1 MSIQE
6 SIKTCHVSAIV
17 VTVGSVSAV
26 VIAICHV
33 SAIIIAIRR
42 VSAVVI
48 VIRHVSAIG
57 ITYWSTDIM
66 ITQVRIAVVGIFLP
80 HEGARVLPYL
90 IANSGVVLEVSLQSW
105 MVPYKLSIVDER
117 RVFAHLF
124 RDFTM
129 SIQESIKTCHVS
141 AIVVAIRVSAV
152 GIAICVP
159 AVGIAICVPAV
170 GIAILSTGITIAQVP
185 VAAVAIFQAHERVG
199 VLADLLP
206 HTRVILKICIELR
219 MALQELRVVDQ
230 GRRFAKLVGNFAMG
244 IQKLVKSR
252 QVPTRDVIAWH
263 CWCRLPFLLDSG
275 PILRN
280 RGLRVRERRE
290 T

>member
-26 VIAICHV
+26 V
-33 SAIIIAIRR
+33 IAIRR

-129 SIQESIKTCHVS
+129 SVQESIKTCHVS
-141 AIVVAIRVSAV
+141 AIVVAIRVPAIGVAIRHVSAIV
-152 GIAICVP
+152 IAIRVSTIG
-159 AVGIAICVPAV
+159 V
-170 GIAILSTGITIAQVP
+170 AILSTGITIAQVP

-206 HTRVILKICIELR
+206 DTRVILKICVELR
-219 MALQELRVVDQ
+219 MALQELRVVNQ
-230 GRRFAKLVGNFAMG
+230 GRCFAKLVGNFVMG
-244 IQKLVKSR
+244 VEKLVKSR
-252 QVPTRDVIAWH
+252 QVPARDVIAWDS
-263 CWCRLPFLLDSG
+263 WCRLPFLLDSG
-275 PILRN
+275 PILRSRRL
-280 RGLRVRERRE
+280 RGRE
-290 T
+290 TRET